1 MTKHEHTIPILDR
14 DQAIE
19 ELSYIDKA
27 GLRSEGRRLVGG
39 LCDGVLVTELSNGVI
54 DMDVVPTRGMGIAE
68 VRCGDLRLGWDS
80 PVRGPVHP
88 AHVPLHEPSGLGWL
102 DGFDEWFVRCGL
114 HSNGAPE
121 FDDHGQLVHPLH
133 GRIANQPAH
142 RVDVSIDPDKSQ
154 LELTGVVDEVRFH
167 FQKLR
172 LTSTIR
178 MKTGE
183 THFQIHDQVTNLSGS
198 PATAQLLYHIN
209 FGQPLLGKGAEVVAP
224 AKRAVP
230 RNDHSA
236 QKVADW
242 NRYGVPK
249 PGFPEEVYFLD
260 LAGDADGRTL
270 VVLKSPDSQR
280 GVALR
285 YHIQQ
290 LPCFTLWKNTTAEE
304 DGYVTGLEPG
314 TNFPNPRSFEEQQGR
329 VIELAPGASTDFV
342 LDVEIATDADAVMQL
357 VDEVTDLCGAT
368 KIVSSPQ
375 PNWCAP

>member
-1 MTKHEHTIPILDR
+1 MTRQEHTIPILDR

-54 DMDVVPTRGMGIAE
+54 SMDVVPTRGMGIAE
-68 VRCGDLRLGWDS
+68 VRCGDIRLGWDS

-102 DGFDEWFVRCGL
+102 DGFDEWFARCGL

-121 FDDHGQLVHPLH
+121 FDDRGHLVHPLH

-142 RVDVSIDPDKSQ
+142 KVDVSIDPDKSL

-183 THFQIHDQVTNLSGS
+183 SRFQIHDQVTNLSGS

-209 FGQPLLGKGAEVVAP
+209 FGKPILGDGAEIVAP
-224 AKRAVP
+224 AKRVVP
-230 RNDHSA
+230 RNEHSA
-236 QKVADW
+236 KAAAGW
-242 NRYGVPK
+242 NRYGGPE
-249 PGFPEEVYFLD
+249 PAFPEEVYFLD
-260 LAGDADGRTL
+260 LAADTDGRTL
-270 VVLKSPDSQR
+270 VVLKSADSQI
-280 GVALR
+280 GVGLR
-285 YHIQQ
+285 YSVEQ
-290 LPCFTLWKNTTAEE
+290 LPCFTQWKNTTADE

-314 TNFPNPRSFEEQQGR
+314 TNFPNPRSFEEQHGR
-329 VIELAPGASTDFV
+329 MIQLEAGATKEFVI
-342 LDVEIATDADAVMQL
+342 DVEIATDADSLQAL
-357 VDEVTDLCGAT
+357 VDEVASLNETTEIIEGPLAD
-368 KIVSSPQ
+368 
-375 PNWCAP
+375 WCAP